1 MEASGK
7 PTVLLIE
14 DTMSL
19 ARLYEQ
25 YLSSVEVEVRTV
37 ETGRAGLE
45 VINTEPPDLVLL
57 DISLPDINGLD
68 ILRHINEKEIPST
81 VVVIT
86 ANGSIN
92 VAVEA
97 MRDGAYDFLVKPF
110 NAERLRV
117 TVKNGLERRA
127 LADLVDQYKE
137 TARGAYDAFIG
148 GSPAMQA
155 VYKTIEAAAH
165 SKATVFIEG
174 ESGTG
179 KELCAV
185 AVHRQSARANG
196 PFIALNCG
204 AIPRELMESEIFGHR
219 KGSFT
224 GAHEDREG
232 AASLA
237 DGGTL
242 FLDEICE
249 LDLDLQTKLLRF
261 IQTGTYQRVGDPIA
275 RKVDVR
281 FVCATNRDAM
291 KEVEQGRFREDLYYR
306 LHVIP
311 VTMPPLRDR
320 GGDVLEIARRFLIDY
335 AAEEGKGFYSFD
347 SRTAMILSSYSWPGN
362 VRQLQNIIRN
372 IVVLND
378 GEMVTPDML
387 PAPLNTVEP
396 VSHAVHVPAAVEKAA
411 PEGRPSNLPR
421 SKSEIREL
429 WEVEKE
435 TIENA
440 IAICGGNI
448 PQAAGYLGIAPSTI
462 YRKRASWQGGE
473 KTSDQGGGATEPGQT
488 RDVPSPVTSG

>member
-1 MEASGK
+1 MEASSK

-25 YLSSVEVEVRTV
+25 YLSTVDVDVRTV
-37 ETGRAGLE
+37 ETGREGLD
-45 VINTEPPDLVLL
+45 VINRDPPDLVLL

-68 ILRHINEKEIPST
+68 ILRHINDQAIQTT

-127 LADLVDQYKE
+127 LAELVDQYKE
-137 TARGAYDAFIG
+137 TARGAFDAFIG

-185 AVHRQSARANG
+185 AVHRQSTRAQG
-196 PFIALNCG
+196 PFIAINCG

-224 GAHEDREG
+224 GAHEDRDG

-249 LDLDLQTKLLRF
+249 MDLDLQTKLLRF

-281 FVCATNRDAM
+281 FVCATNKDAM

-311 VTMPPLRDR
+311 ITMPPLRDR
-320 GGDVLEIARRFLIDY
+320 GSDTLEIARRFLIDY
-335 AAEEGKGFYSFD
+335 AQEEGKAFQSFD
-347 SRTAMILSSYSWPGN
+347 AQTAMILGSYSWPGN

-378 GEMVTPDML
+378 GELVTPEML
-387 PAPLNTVEP
+387 PAPLN
-396 VSHAVHVPAAVEKAA
+396 AVQPIQSQMHVPAAVDKAA
-411 PEGRPSNLPR
+411 PETPVAALPR
-421 SKSEIREL
+421 SKNEIREL

-440 IAICGGNI
+440 IDVCGGNI

-462 YRKRASWQGGE
+462 YRKRASWQNEDGEHPTSANGPHSPQIRSRASGG
-473 KTSDQGGGATEPGQT
+473 
-488 RDVPSPVTSG
+488 

>member
-1 MEASGK
+1 MTGK

-25 YLSSVEVEVRTV
+25 YLIGMDVNVLPV
-37 ETGRAGLE
+37 ETGQAGLN
-45 VINTEPPDLVLL
+45 IIDTQPPDLILL
-57 DISLPDINGLD
+57 DIALPDLNGLD
-68 ILRHINEKEIPST
+68 ILRYIKEKEIVAP

-97 MRDGAYDFLVKPF
+97 MREGAYDFLVKPF
-110 NAERLRV
+110 NADRLRV
-117 TVKNGLERRA
+117 TVKNGLERHH
-127 LADLVDQYKE
+127 LTELIDQYKE
-137 TARGAYDAFIG
+137 TARGSYDGFIG
-148 GSPAMQA
+148 VSPAMQA
-155 VYKTIEAAAH
+155 VYKTIDAAAA
-165 SKATVFIEG
+165 SKATVFING

-179 KELCAV
+179 KELCAE
-185 AVHRQSARANG
+185 AIHKQSTRAGG

-232 AASLA
+232 AAQVA
-237 DGGTL
+237 HGGTL

-249 LDLDLQTKLLRF
+249 MDLDLQTKLLRF
-261 IQTGTYQRVGDPIA
+261 IQTGTYQRVGDATA

-281 FVCATNRDAM
+281 FVCATNRDAL
-291 KEVEQGRFREDLYYR
+291 KEVELGNFREDLYYR

-311 VTMPPLRDR
+311 ITMPPLRQR
-320 GGDVLEIARRFLIDY
+320 GDDMVEIARNLLADY
-335 AAEEGKGFYSFD
+335 AREEGKQFSDFD
-347 SRTAMILSSYSWPGN
+347 REVEVILRSYDWPGN
-362 VRQLQNIIRN
+362 VRQLQNIVRN

-378 GEMVTPDML
+378 GISVTVDML
-387 PAPLNTVEP
+387 PPPLNAVEP
-396 VSHAVHVPAAVEKAA
+396 VADLPSVPQDQSASTIASKAA
-411 PEGRPSNLPR
+411 LPR

-440 IAICGGNI
+440 ITICGGNI

-462 YRKRASWQGGE
+462 YRKRVSWEALEAE
-473 KTSDQGGGATEPGQT
+473 KNPEAATAGNE
-488 RDVPSPVTSG
+488 